1 MMLSRRLLLAA
12 IAVTGG
18 SVSVGSSDVQ
28 AQSSPRCYLAF
39 IHGSG
44 DKFHDEDAFSSETIA
59 RYWSA
64 DGTDASSFVY
74 YAARLWAG
82 DRACLTVRVGY
93 DGNQQ
98 WWHERAAGK
107 VAATLNDFIK
117 RHDIPDGRMVLVGHS
132 MGGVVARYVVN
143 NGVPHSPY
151 YNEYAGNDAR
161 MNYDLVRRK
170 TAHIISM
177 QSPHAGTQ
185 AADALYGQADHR
197 FTRGSAGVVKLF
209 DLHDTTP
216 ASSVLTRAYMEA
228 AGAPG
233 GEMADGG
240 RDLTIYTIAG
250 LDSGEASGTGMSA
263 DGDLDLSWILLCY
276 KKGARNSWGALCR
289 WDPWNFN
296 TVAGD
301 GLVEHASAQGRWMRA
316 SPNGRAQAS
325 GAWQNWLDVNHNH
338 NHGRYDVLSAPIT
351 DHLRGGR
358 TTFWLGSYVGSYR
371 PGVEPL

>member
-1 MMLSRRLLLAA
+1 MKYSRRLLIAA

-18 SVSVGSSDVQ
+18 SVSVASKDVH
-28 AQSSPRCYLAF
+28 AQSSSRCYMAF

-59 RYWSA
+59 RYWTS
-64 DGTDASSFVY
+64 DGSDGNSFVY
-74 YAARLWAG
+74 YAARQWAG
-82 DRACLTVRVGY
+82 DKACVTVRVGY

-117 RHDIPDGRMVLVGHS
+117 RHAIPDGRLVLVGHS
-132 MGGVVARYVVN
+132 MGGVLARYVVN
-143 NGVPHSPY
+143 NGTPHSPY

-161 MNYDLVRRK
+161 MDYDLVRRK
-170 TAHIISM
+170 TRHIISV

-185 AADALYGQADHR
+185 AADSLYGQADHR

-209 DLHDTTP
+209 DLHETTP
-216 ASSVLTRAYMEA
+216 ASSVMTRAYMEA

-233 GEMADGG
+233 GEMADEG
-240 RDLTIYTIAG
+240 RAVTIYSIG
-250 LDSGEASGTGMSA
+250 GIDSGSASGTGMSA

-276 KKGARNSWGALCR
+276 KTGARNSWGALCR
-289 WDPWNFN
+289 WDPWNFSS
-296 TVAGD
+296 VPGD
-301 GLVEHASAQGRWMRA
+301 GLVEYASAHGRWMRA
-316 SPNGRAQAS
+316 SPNGRAQVG
-325 GAWQNWLDVNHNH
+325 GAWQWWLDVVHNH
-338 NHGRYDVLSAPIT
+338 NHGRFDAHSAAIT
-351 DHLRGGR
+351 DHLRGVS
-358 TTFWLGSYVGSYR
+358 TSFWLGSYVGSYR